1 MGNSELKKDHN
12 RERVME
18 LYKLSFDQYQRYK
31 TTQLIIEKLRRG
43 KKLRILEVGA
53 NTHFN
58 LEKFRPKDE
67 IMYLD
72 IELPEKLKNNPK
84 CILGDATN
92 LEFED
97 NSYDVIIALDVYE
110 HIPLE
115 LREAFLSELC
125 RVGKNVVISAPF
137 DFDKVAISEKRM
149 NNYYKRYN
157 KNKGFRWLEEHIEN
171 GLPNLEESLNF
182 LKTNTSKFIQTIPHG
197 NLNLWKLMYKIHF
210 QNASSNNNFKFLRE
224 EADELYNKFLYQN
237 DIGNTADC
245 YRNFIVVSSEK
256 QRFDFFNKKNI
267 DNNFYIEMLESIL
280 VDISKDKDLDGEKII
295 INQIF
300 YGNDNG
306 FQEEN
311 SDKTER
317 TIGKNYFKIPKG
329 VKQLRFDPSENAG
342 ILTLK
347 DSNITIKN
355 TNASLEIGNKYIFL
369 TEDPQ
374 IYVNYKNEK
383 EFIISYD
390 YKKLSMEDLSKIM
403 LKLKSENDE
412 LKGMVVGLE
421 GKDKDLK
428 EEVLSLEE
436 INRLLEEELLS
447 IKNTK

>member
-1 MGNSELKKDHN
+1 
-12 RERVME
+12 ME
-18 LYKLSFDQYQRYK
+18 LYNLSFDQYQRYK

-43 KKLRILEVGA
+43 KKLKILEVGA

-58 LEKFRPKDE
+58 LEKFLPKDE
-67 IMYLD
+67 IIYLD
-72 IELPEKLKNNPK
+72 IELPEELKDNPK

-97 NSYDVIIALDVYE
+97 DSYDVIIALDVYE

-115 LREAFLSELC
+115 LRETFLSELC

-182 LKTNTSKFIQTIPHG
+182 LETNTSKFIQTIPHG

-210 QNASSNNNFKFLRE
+210 QNASSNNNLNFLRE
-224 EADELYNKFLYQN
+224 EADNIYNKYIYEG
-237 DIGNTADC
+237 DIGNKLDC

-256 QRFDFFNKKNI
+256 QRLDLFNKKNI
-267 DNNFYIEMLESIL
+267 DNNFYIGLLNSIL
-280 VDISKDKDLDGEKII
+280 VDISKENYIETEKMI
-295 INQIF
+295 INQFF
-300 YGNDNG
+300 YSEDDQ
-306 FQEEN
+306 FKEEN
-311 SDKTER
+311 SQRTEKNN
-317 TIGKNYFKIPKG
+317 GKNSFKIPKG
-329 VKQLRFDPSENAG
+329 TKMLRFDPSENAG

-347 DSNITIKN
+347 DSNIAIKD
-355 TNASLEIGNKYIFL
+355 TNASLKIGNKYIFF

-374 IYVNYKNEK
+374 IYVDYKDEE

-390 YKKLSMEDLSKIM
+390 YKKLSLEDLNEIM

-412 LKGMVVGLE
+412 LKV
-421 GKDKDLK
+421 
-428 EEVLSLEE
+428 
-436 INRLLEEELLS
+436 RL
-447 IKNTK
+447 